1 LKGLSVEGGVIDE
14 DYTGEIIVLIQNH
27 SWTPFKIPIGFCIA
41 QILFEKIESTLTVKE
56 VPELLPTIRGSKGFG
71 SSNKA
76 PAQPTVNKE
85 EQFYKKIKDR
95 YVPSGRCP
103 HGIGMYSSRMID
115 DCFSCVNELAQRRT
129 NRRKAPTTEITTI
142 GSDKLLTLK
151 AFVNRAPVKIM
162 IDSGASGNFINE
174 ETANRLKVFTSPVQ
188 QTQAVAT
195 ADGTSHVISKEVRN
209 LPFRIGDYRVHVTLQ
224 IVPLPDNEIIL
235 GTPWLKQENP
245 MIDWVNHSLT
255 IKKGRHNFKLQG
267 EKDPLNSSDPGPKI
281 THINKLQ
288 LKKLAKKCPLFA
300 ISIRPSKGEPENSE
314 EDFSKVDSR
323 VRPLLQKFR
332 DIFPKKLPKGLP
344 PKRAVDHAIK
354 TIPDAKPAFKSI
366 YHMSPREIDALK
378 KEIDELLEQGFIRP
392 SVSPY
397 GAPVLFVVK
406 KGGDLRMCID
416 YRDLNEQ
423 TIKNCC
429 PLPRIDEIFDRL
441 TNPQFMSS
449 FDLQN
454 GYWQIAM
461 KEEDI
466 YKTAFRTRYG
476 HFEFLVMPFGL
487 TNAPAT
493 FQTLMNTILH
503 PYLDKFVVVYIDDI
517 LVFSKTL
524 EEHLEH
530 LELVLLKL

>member
-1 LKGLSVEGGVIDE
+1 
-14 DYTGEIIVLIQNH
+14 
-27 SWTPFKIPIGFCIA
+27 
-41 QILFEKIESTLTVKE
+41 
-56 VPELLPTIRGSKGFG
+56 
-71 SSNKA
+71 
-76 PAQPTVNKE
+76 
-85 EQFYKKIKDR
+85 
-95 YVPSGRCP
+95 
-103 HGIGMYSSRMID
+103 
-115 DCFSCVNELAQRRT
+115 
-129 NRRKAPTTEITTI
+129 
-142 GSDKLLTLK
+142 
-151 AFVNRAPVKIM
+151 
-162 IDSGASGNFINE
+162 
-174 ETANRLKVFTSPVQ
+174 
-188 QTQAVAT
+188 
-195 ADGTSHVISKEVRN
+195 
-209 LPFRIGDYRVHVTLQ
+209 
-224 IVPLPDNEIIL
+224 
-235 GTPWLKQENP
+235 
-245 MIDWVNHSLT
+245 
-255 IKKGRHNFKLQG
+255 
-267 EKDPLNSSDPGPKI
+267 
-281 THINKLQ
+281 
-288 LKKLAKKCPLFA
+288 
-300 ISIRPSKGEPENSE
+300 
-314 EDFSKVDSR
+314 
-323 VRPLLQKFR
+323 
-332 DIFPKKLPKGLP
+332 
-344 PKRAVDHAIK
+344 
-354 TIPDAKPAFKSI
+354 
-366 YHMSPREIDALK
+366 MSPREIDALK
-378 KEIDELLEQGFIRP
+378 KEIDKLLEQGFIRP

-449 FDLQN
+449 FDLRN

-530 LELVLLKL
+530 LELVLLKLRENRLFAKLSKCEFLLKEIQFLGHIVTPNGIKVDPSKISAIKDWPRPKKLKDLQSFLGLANYYR